1 MELLSLAYI
10 YIDRWYFILILPCV
24 LLSLIAQLSVHSA
37 FNKYSKVQNRRG
49 ITGAETAQNILN
61 SEGIYNIKIE
71 PVRGDLTDH
80 YDPKSE
86 ILRLS
91 EPVYNK
97 STIAAVGVAAHE
109 AGHAIQHAR
118 NYSPMK
124 WRQTIYPLAS
134 VGSGAGPYLAI
145 FGLILQ
151 HDTLFKVGIFLY
163 AMAVL
168 FYFVTLPVEFNASKR
183 ALAILEQSNYLTSA
197 EEVNGARHVLQAA
210 ALTYVASAAT
220 AFASMLRLIL
230 INSDNR
236 NNG

>member
-1 MELLSLAYI
+1 MELLSLAFI
-10 YIDRWYFILILPCV
+10 YMDRWYFILIVPCI
-24 LLSLIAQLSVHSA
+24 LLSFLAQFRVRSA
-37 FNKYSKVQNRRG
+37 FSKFSGVQNRRG
-49 ITGAETAQNILN
+49 ITGAEAAHNILS
-61 SEGIYNIKIE
+61 SEGIYNVKIE

-80 YDPKSE
+80 YDPKNE

-97 STIAAVGVAAHE
+97 TTIAALGVAAHE
-109 AGHAIQHAR
+109 AGHAIQHASD
-118 NYSPMK
+118 YSPMK
-124 WRQTIYPLAS
+124 WRQAMYPLAG

-151 HDTLFKVGIFLY
+151 HDTLFKVGILLY
-163 AMAVL
+163 SVAVL

-183 ALAILEQSNYLTSA
+183 ALAILEQGNYLTTA

-210 ALTYVASAAT
+210 AMTYVASAAT

-230 INSDNR
+230 L
-236 NNG
+236 NNDSRKNG